1 MLFKTEPTPITED
14 FMRLF
19 QKKGLDLILIG
30 ISNSIDVIQKS
41 SLKYSFKIQEIENI
55 IFPPYTAEH
64 ISCIIKDKLEEM
76 KTATEIEIMYPEKL
90 LKFTAQKLE
99 TLKKGDFRICQ

>member
-1 MLFKTEPTPITED
+1 M
-14 FMRLF
+14 
-19 QKKGLDLILIG
+19 DLILIG

-41 SLKYSFKIQEIENI
+41 AMKFSFKIHEIENI

-76 KTATEIEIMYPEKL
+76 RAATGIEIVYSDNL
-90 LKFTAQKLE
+90 LKYTSQKLE
-99 TLKKGDFRICQ
+99 TLKKGDFRICQEYLKGVTQCLFSKSDE